1 MIKAIIFD
9 FDHTLYDRDATYDKM
24 FLPLMDELADYIDD
38 TVPKEELLRRL
49 KQADKDGH
57 IRAWPTVYE
66 KNVESGVFR
75 VEPTFEVFLRAIRRH
90 HPSAIVLWDDTVS
103 TLVALREGGYK
114 LGILTN
120 GGIKAQ
126 QDKLSHTSIVPYFDA
141 VIIAEMLPHGKPHAT
156 AFYAICEKLGVL
168 PSEAAYVGDHPLNDI
183 EGAKKAGLTAIWIP
197 YAPYPDGYLKP
208 DHTINRLGELPA
220 LIKKINE
227 SPETV

>member
-9 FDHTLYDRDATYDKM
+9 FDHTLYDRNKTYDKM
-24 FLPLMDELADYIDD
+24 FLPLIDELAEYIDD

-57 IRAWPTVYE
+57 LGAWPTVYE

-75 VEPTFEVFLRAIRRH
+75 VEPTFEVFLKAIRNH
-90 HPSAIVLWDDTVS
+90 HPCAITLWDDTLS
-103 TLVALREGGYK
+103 TLEALQEEGYK

-126 QDKLSHTSIVPYFDA
+126 QDKLSHTPIVPYFDA
-141 VIIAEMLPHGKPHAT
+141 VIIAEMLPQGKPHVT
-156 AFYAICEKLGVL
+156 AFHAICEELGVL
-168 PSEAAYVGDHPLNDI
+168 PSEAVYVGDHPLNDI
-183 EGAKKAGLTAIWIP
+183 DGAKKAGLTAIWIP

-208 DHTINRLGELPA
+208 DYTIKKLGELPE
-220 LIKKINE
+220 LIKKINK
-227 SPETV
+227 SPKTV